1 MWTRCDREWV
11 AKTGSVEAPAA
22 KESGRDVKCLQVV
35 TSSVRRVH
43 WVDNAMLLA
52 CKAGWMGRDG
62 WMEN

>member
-1 MWTRCDREWV
+1 M

-22 KESGRDVKCLQVV
+22 KGSGRDVKCLQVV